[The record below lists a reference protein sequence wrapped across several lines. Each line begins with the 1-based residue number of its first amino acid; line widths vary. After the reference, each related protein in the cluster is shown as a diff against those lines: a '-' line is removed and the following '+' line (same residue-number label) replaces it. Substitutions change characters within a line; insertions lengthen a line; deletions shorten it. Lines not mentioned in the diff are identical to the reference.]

1 MFDSIGYTVI
11 THHAS
16 SFLPAHCSWCLTRA
30 GWTEGE
36 SSEFCQDELS
46 QSSYGLTS
54 LWGRKGLIPQN
65 VKGGE
70 RRCFCFESKESCYSR
85 ASPTISRPGETN
97 LNDQPTSA
105 AQHYDPKR
113 IWKGNYLCGNEIIK
127 WTLGLA
133 PKNSSLLPN
142 FLLLPHIKGCPH
154 FDTTILLDTDKVTEL
169 TARGKVLPLGYHTP
183 TLSCPK
189 KTGTCIWAL
198 ISLINLSQ
206 T

>member
-1 MFDSIGYTVI
+1 MQFLVLTENRILIICKSNSLFNKLYNAKSIIFDSISYTAI

-70 RRCFCFESKESCYSR
+70 RRCFRFESKESCYSR
-85 ASPTISRPGETN
+85 ASPTISRPGKTN
-97 LNDQPTSA
+97 LNDQPMSA
-105 AQHYDPKR
+105 TQYYDPQSWYER
-113 IWKGNYLCGNEIIK
+113 ATTCVEIK
-127 WTLGLA
+127 
-133 PKNSSLLPN
+133 
-142 FLLLPHIKGCPH
+142 
-154 FDTTILLDTDKVTEL
+154 
-169 TARGKVLPLGYHTP
+169 
-183 TLSCPK
+183 
-189 KTGTCIWAL
+189 
-198 ISLINLSQ
+198 
-206 T
+206 